1 LPLHAGAV
9 TPIRDY
15 RNIAHGAAL
24 SPHISIVRIRK
35 RALFIIMNAW
45 IEAARFASD
54 SQRVVAL
61 RLMRLAT
68 GGPLAASE
76 ATQMISE
83 KVAAFSEAQGA
94 ILAAMATGGSFHSAA
109 TKAYAPY
116 RRAVRANRRRLGA

>member
-1 LPLHAGAV
+1 
-9 TPIRDY
+9 
-15 RNIAHGAAL
+15 
-24 SPHISIVRIRK
+24 
-35 RALFIIMNAW
+35 MNAW

-83 KVAAFSEAQGA
+83 KVALAGPVAA
-94 ILAAMATGGSFHSAA
+94 NILMGGSPDRAV
-109 TKAYAPY
+109 KRY
-116 RRAVRANRRRLGA
+116 RGAVRANRRRLSR